1 MSDEMINTP
10 RAKKESKAEKAERL
24 KRENNPWDLYYQIEE
39 FARNGWDSIDWDTW
53 NSRFRWWGL
62 YTQGDGKGVFGG
74 AVPHFMM
81 RIRLANGQLFS
92 HQLHTIAKITEKNAH
107 GFGDITVRE
116 NFQLHWVSIE
126 DIPGIFQELYRH
138 SLMTVGACGDVTRN
152 ITGCP
157 LAGVDKHEICD
168 ASPLAHE
175 ATRMLVGN
183 SDFYNLPR
191 KYKISISG
199 CRDWC
204 SLPEINDL
212 AIQAVHHHERDE
224 IGFSVR
230 VGGGLSVNPHY
241 AVHLNAYVKWDQV
254 MPVVHGVSEIFR
266 DSDMLRESRSAARL
280 KFLFLK
286 FGWTPDTFLDEL
298 QRRIGFELE
307 PAVPETIPNGRLRD
321 HVGVHAQ
328 KQEGLNY
335 VGASVLRGRITSDQ
349 MKLAADLSEQY
360 GRRQIRLTT
369 GQNLVLTDI
378 ADENVETVVK
388 KLEDA
393 GLPTHASA
401 FWRGTVACTG
411 MEFCKLS
418 LTETKS
424 YGAWLVEEM
433 ERRMPGFDTLLKIN
447 VNGCPNS
454 CGQHW
459 IADIGLQGRKAKVDG
474 KQVDAYDLFLG
485 GGTGEDPALAR
496 RMGLAVPGEQL
507 PDALERL
514 LLGYEANRK
523 DGESLKDYL
532 NREED
537 EVLAGLL
544 HVGREH
550 KSEEAV
556 HA

>member
-1 MSDEMINTP
+1 MSDEMINVP

-24 KRENNPWDLYYQIEE
+24 KREKNPWDLLPAIEE
-39 FARNGWDSIDWDTW
+39 YARNGFDSIDPDDL
-53 NSRFRWWGL
+53 NARFRWWGL
-62 YTQGDGKGVFGG
+62 YTQGDGKGVMGG

-81 RIRLANGQLFS
+81 RIRIANGQLFS
-92 HQLHTIAKITEKNAH
+92 HQLRLISEIAEKHAH

-116 NFQLHWVSIE
+116 NIQLHWVSIE
-126 DIPGIFQELYRH
+126 EIPEIWRNLWKQ
-138 SLMTVGACGDVTRN
+138 SLMTTGACGDVTRN

-157 LAGVDKHEICD
+157 LAGVDHNEIVD
-168 ASPLAHE
+168 ASPLTHE

-183 SDFYNLPR
+183 NDFYNLPR

-204 SLPEINDL
+204 NLPEINDL
-212 AIQAVHHHERDE
+212 ALNAVPHPQRDE
-224 IGFSVR
+224 IGFSIR

-241 AVHLNAYVKWDQV
+241 AVHLNAFVKWDQV
-254 MPVVHGVSEIFR
+254 IPVVHGVSEIFR
-266 DSDMLRESRSAARL
+266 DSDILRESRSAARL

-286 FGWTPDTFLDEL
+286 FGWTPDTFLEEL
-298 QRRIGFELE
+298 HRRIGFELE
-307 PAVPETIPNGRLRD
+307 PAVPETVPTDTWRD
-321 HVGVHAQ
+321 HVGIHRQ

-335 VGASVLRGRITSDQ
+335 VGASVLRGRITADQ
-349 MKLAADLSEQY
+349 MKLVADLSEEY
-360 GRRQIRLTT
+360 GRRQIRLTV

-378 ADENVETVVK
+378 PDENVEAVVQ
-388 KLEDA
+388 KLEAAD
-393 GLPTHASA
+393 LKTKASS

-418 LTETKS
+418 LTETKG
-424 YGAWLVEEM
+424 YGAWLVDEM
-433 ERRMPGFDTLLKIN
+433 EKRMPDFSTKLRIN

-485 GGTGEDPALAR
+485 GGTGENPTLAR
-496 RMGLAVPGEQL
+496 RVGLAVPAQQL

-514 LLGYEANRK
+514 LNGYEANRQN
-523 DGESLKDYL
+523 GESLKQYL

-550 KSEEAV
+550 KSEEAL